1 MDQPPTSLYE
11 GLFLLSQQ
19 AVADLNGAIEH
30 LREIFSRAKAEVLV
44 MKKWGERRLA
54 YEIKGQKRGVYILV
68 YFNAQHD
75 QLAHIERDCNLSEI
89 VLRELVLRAEHIGE
103 TELELAKKDADLS
116 LEVKLRSDL
125 SNPVTAAAS
134 EAKPE
139 AASPQPAQAA
149 PVEAES

>member
-1 MDQPPTSLYE
+1 MDQTPTSLYE
-11 GLFLLSQQ
+11 GLFLLNQQ

-30 LREIFSRAKAEVLV
+30 LREIFSRAKAEVVV

-139 AASPQPAQAA
+139 AASPEPAQAA